1 MRTVLFII
9 IIFLA
14 AIVDELEIMPNSV
27 TAAGLLW
34 ASWALANDYYKSISK
49 AKEKKGGVK

>member
-14 AIVDELEIMPNSV
+14 AIVDELGVIPISV
-27 TAAGLLW
+27 IATNLLW
-34 ASWALANDYYKSISK
+34 AGWALANDYYKSISK
-49 AKEKKGGVK
+49 AKEKKGVS